1 MVSGFADAAGTL
13 ALKVFGF
20 PEVDDTFALCVCEDM
35 ADDTLAIMSLRW
47 LKRMIIATAITSRIK
62 VTFKY
67 LRTRHL
73 FLVPELRACFESMDF
88 ARDGYA
94 GGAAES
100 ASIFFRAFRIE
111 LNFAFLEL
119 EPRCKREALRNSL
132 ICHQI
137 LPAALPEVRLNHQW
151 HQKRYPIIRQLIKCG
166 ISKESFS

>member
-67 LRTRHL
+67 LRKRHL
-73 FLVPELRACFESMDF
+73 FLVSELRACFESMDL

-94 GGAAES
+94 CGAAES

-111 LNFAFLEL
+111 LNFSFLEL

-132 ICHQI
+132 IRHRI
-137 LPAALPEVRLNHQW
+137 LPAALPKVRFNHQW
-151 HQKRYPIIRQLIKCG
+151 H
-166 ISKESFS
+166 